1 MDLAY
6 YIFIIYNM
14 SAEVFSESLAYP
26 KMKQRAVSSRSFR
39 TKISP
44 SNSQSFSPGQTI
56 NVDLPGNLSGQYYN
70 FSQMYLKV
78 RLTTATHPAELDRA
92 GIVSAIKRVQISQA
106 GSQIYDLN
114 NYNVLYTALLDT
126 ESNAEWR
133 GSVGNIMTGTKGN
146 SLGGETVP
154 AGSRTYC
161 IPLVLNPLANTT
173 PHRLIPAFSMSSI
186 QFKITLD
193 EQASFLKYASANAP
207 TGVVFDEVEMVCL
220 MTELSPQAQAMIDAQ
235 TGGVYNILANSY
247 MNSTANVASTISNAS
262 VNLGFSVSSLERIL
276 MVQRT
281 SADLADNEKFSI
293 GNRIRNDLTE
303 YSYQINSESYPQRPI
318 LVDDKSAEACAELL
332 VAEHSLVDFRKG
344 NNLNGG
350 VVQATNIGQLSSFV
364 GGDPSKHP
372 SDYGQA
378 VGSVP
383 AGTTAGSTAGAVG
396 TPTDAVPST
405 IGTAV
410 YGCEFETGLSDGK
423 SSHIYSG
430 VSTLASN
437 VQALLKYD
445 SAHVASQLDF
455 FAQFS
460 VLLSLDMRGSGV
472 FSVSV

>member
-1 MDLAY
+1 
-6 YIFIIYNM
+6 M

-39 TKISP
+39 TKIAP
-44 SNSQSFSPGQTI
+44 SNSQSFTPGQTI
-56 NVDLPGNLSGQYYN
+56 NIDLPGNLSGQYYN

-78 RLTTATHPAELDRA
+78 RLTTATNPAELDRA

-133 GSVGNIMTGTKGN
+133 GSVGNIMTGTQGN
-146 SLGGETVP
+146 SLAGETKLAT
-154 AGSRTYC
+154 AGNEQRTYC

-193 EQASFLKYASANAP
+193 EQASFLKYPTASAP

-247 MNSTANVASTISNAS
+247 MNSTANVASGVSNAS

-276 MVQRT
+276 MVQRVGT
-281 SADLADNEKFSI
+281 HLANNTKFSI
-293 GNRIRNDLTE
+293 GNRIRNNLTE

-318 LVDDKSAEACAELL
+318 LVDAKSAEACAELL
-332 VAEHSLVDFRKG
+332 IAEHSLVDFRKG

-350 VVQATNIGQLSSFV
+350 VVQSTNPALLSSFV
-364 GGDPSKHP
+364 GGDPSQHP
-372 SDYGQA
+372 NNYVENA
-378 VGSVP
+378 P
-383 AGTTAGSTAGAVG
+383 AGDSAGTSNGTAAAMADATA
-396 TPTDAVPST
+396 ST

-437 VQALLKYD
+437 VQALLKYN
-445 SAHVASQLDF
+445 SSVAAAQLDF

-460 VLLSLDMRGSGV
+460 VLLSLDMKGSGV

>member
-1 MDLAY
+1 
-6 YIFIIYNM
+6 M

-44 SNSQSFSPGQTI
+44 SNSQSFTPGQTI

-78 RLTTATHPAELDRA
+78 RLTTATHPAQLDRA

-114 NYNVLYTALLDT
+114 NYNVLYTALLDC

-133 GSVGNIMTGTKGN
+133 GSVGNIMTGTQGN
-146 SLGGETVP
+146 SLAGETVP

-161 IPLVLNPLANTT
+161 IPLVLNPLSNTT

-193 EQASFLKYASANAP
+193 EQAVFLKYGGSAP

-220 MTELSPQAQAMIDAQ
+220 MTELSPQAQSMIDAQ
-235 TGGVYNILANSY
+235 TGGVYNILCNSY
-247 MNSTANVASTISNAS
+247 MNSSANVQSGVSSAS

-276 MVQRT
+276 MVQRRNV
-281 SADLADNEKFSI
+281 DVADNAKFSI

-318 LVDDKSAEACAELL
+318 LVDAKSAEACAELL

-350 VVQATNIGQLSSFV
+350 VVRSTNPALLSSFV
-364 GGDPSKHP
+364 GGDPSTHP
-372 SDYGQA
+372 NNFSDNTPAGDN
-378 VGSVP
+378 
-383 AGTTAGSTAGAVG
+383 AGTTAGTAAAMANA
-396 TPTDAVPST
+396 TAST

-445 SAHVASQLDF
+445 TAVNNAQLDF
-455 FAQFS
+455 FAQFTI
-460 VLLSLDMRGSGV
+460 LMSLDTRGSGV